1 MRAIC
6 GKKKIMTRIFDE
18 TGRQVPVTLIKVDP
32 NTVIQIKDSKKDG
45 YKAVQ
50 LGAGTQRRLT
60 KPLLGHVAKANVKPK
75 ILFEIKT
82 KKDYKVGDKVTLENF
97 QEKEKVNVSGISLG
111 KGFAGTVKRHGFK
124 TGPKTHGSNNY
135 RQPGSIGATG
145 PQRVVK
151 GRRMAGHLGAKKAT
165 VKNLEIFKIDKESG
179 LIFLCGAVP
188 GKRESEIF
196 IWSNSEN

>member
-82 KKDYKVGDKVTLENF
+82 NKDYKVGDKVTLENF

>member
-50 LGAGTQRRLT
+50 LGAGTQRKLT

-124 TGPKTHGSNNY
+124 TGPKTHASNNY
-135 RQPGSIGATG
+135 RQPGPIGATG

>member
-1 MRAIC
+1 
-6 GKKKIMTRIFDE
+6 MTRIFDE

-82 KKDYKVGDKVTLENF
+82 NKDYKVGDKVTLENF